1 MTAELA
7 MTIPVLV
14 AVTAGLVWLLSVGF
28 DQLRMVDAARGRSR
42 ALARGDDR
50 VAALDLGR
58 RVAPEGARFSV
69 VEADGLVTVRASGPA
84 GPPGLALKLVPDV
97 ELSAEAVALV
107 EEPG

>member
-1 MTAELA
+1 

-14 AVTAGLVWLLSVGF
+14 AVTTGLVWLLSVGF
-28 DQLRMVDAARGRSR
+28 DQLRMIDAAREAAR

-50 VAALDLGR
+50 VAALHIGR

-84 GPPGLALKLVPDV
+84 GPSGLALELVPDV
-97 ELSAEAVALV
+97 VLSAEAVALV
-107 EEPG
+107 EAPG